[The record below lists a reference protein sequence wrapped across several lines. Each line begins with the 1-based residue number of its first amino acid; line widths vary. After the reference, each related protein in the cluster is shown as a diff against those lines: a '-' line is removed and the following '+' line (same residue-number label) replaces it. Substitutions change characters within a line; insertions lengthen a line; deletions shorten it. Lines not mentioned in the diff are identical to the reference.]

1 MFPESF
7 AEKWID
13 RLTRRD
19 EVVLDPFCGRGTVPF
34 QAMLM
39 ERIPVGN
46 DINPVA
52 FCVTRAKTNAPQV
65 SRLMRRLQSLE
76 AAFNSSEWETQ
87 RRKLPEVFRH
97 AYRANTARQLLY
109 LKTSLRWRTNT
120 ADCMIAALC
129 LGALHGEMDAS
140 HRYLS
145 NQMPRTISTK
155 PSYSIKFWKER
166 GLVPPK
172 RDVFKVLRKAAIFR
186 YESGIAGRTKGQ
198 ILNHDIRELPML
210 SRKFA
215 RPVRC
220 VITSPP
226 YYNITDF
233 GEDQWLRLWFLGAP
247 PYPTRG
253 RVSRD
258 DRYSN
263 VNHYW
268 SFMADTW
275 RALGQIL
282 ARRSNI
288 VIRFGARHLDP
299 EQMVTLLEES
309 ARFTNR
315 RVELVNYEVSKLI
328 KRQTN
333 AFRPG
338 SSGCR
343 VEVDCHFALR

>member
-1 MFPESF
+1 MADTKPVRHRFHALCPYFAMFPESF

-39 ERIPVGN
+39 ERTPVGN

-215 RPVRC
+215 RPVRVC
-220 VITSPP
+220 DYFSAILQH
-226 YYNITDF
+226 YRF
-233 GEDQWLRLWFLGAP
+233 W
-247 PYPTRG
+247 RG
-253 RVSRD
+253 PMVALVVSGRSAI
-258 DRYSN
+258 SN
-263 VNHYW
+263 
-268 SFMADTW
+268 
-275 RALGQIL
+275 
-282 ARRSNI
+282 
-288 VIRFGARHLDP
+288 
-299 EQMVTLLEES
+299 E
-309 ARFTNR
+309 
-315 RVELVNYEVSKLI
+315 
-328 KRQTN
+328 
-333 AFRPG
+333 RPG
-338 SSGCR
+338 VAR
-343 VEVDCHFALR
+343 